1 MDAVKLPLPVA
12 QFIQCLVRRDG
23 PALLGAFSQ
32 QALVIDQG
40 ARHSDSATI
49 GAWIER
55 QLRARGG
62 LLSIP
67 LATLHG
73 TAVLLTMAPG
83 QEWLLTS
90 GPEGIDALVVC
101 AALPGGVQD
110 VVKAFLEAVH
120 GADLDALVATF
131 ACDAVVN
138 DQLRAHW
145 GLGAIRAWAAQE
157 VLGAAL
163 SMRVTASVPHYD
175 GCIVTVHLD
184 GNFDKRGLP
193 DPLTLVLYFSV
204 AGGRIVRLI
213 LLRTDP

>member
-1 MDAVKLPLPVA
+1 MA
-12 QFIQCLVRRDG
+12 Q
-23 PALLGAFSQ
+23 
-32 QALVIDQG
+32 
-40 ARHSDSATI
+40 
-49 GAWIER
+49 
-55 QLRARGG
+55 
-62 LLSIP
+62 
-67 LATLHG
+67 LHG
-73 TAVLLTMAPG
+73 TAVLLTVAPG
-83 QEWLLTS
+83 QEWLLTA
-90 GPEGIDALVVC
+90 GIEGIDALVVC

-110 VVKAFLEAVH
+110 VIAAFIDAVHAADLEA
-120 GADLDALVATF
+120 LLATF

-138 DQLRAHW
+138 DQLRAYW

-175 GCIVTVHLD
+175 GCIVTVNLD

-193 DPLTLVLYFSV
+193 DPLSLVLYFSV